1 MTERFSVTIRAPIER
16 VWHLIDDPA
25 QLSRWMEG
33 LVESRDLDGAGAS
46 RRVGTRFVQRI
57 REGGR
62 ETEYQGA
69 ITDYEPPSRLGL
81 TIGNRIFAMRV
92 LYRLERVAEGTRL
105 DYSAGLER
113 GGAFVRVMS
122 SLFGWLTRRI
132 LRRQMARLTALA
144 EAPITQSPA

>member
-1 MTERFSVTIRAPIER
+1 MTEQFSATIRAPIER

-25 QLSRWMEG
+25 QLNRWMEG
-33 LVESRDLDGAGAS
+33 LVESRDLDGGAP
-46 RRVGTRFVQRI
+46 RRVGSRFVQRI

-62 ETEYQGA
+62 ETEYQGE

-132 LRRQMARLTALA
+132 LRRQMARLKALA
-144 EAPITQSPA
+144 EAPITPSPA